1 VKIAIFIVILY
12 ISMVSSCKNNIP
24 EIIDENIVIYHTS
37 GNGFITWENK
47 NNKKDD
53 IIYDCIILNNDND
66 YHEIIKNYVK
76 GISFSKIKKK
86 NKYLYLEKNLFK
98 LLDKYKSIE
107 QIQSTETDYIE
118 IDDLYINSGYFILIM
133 ECNISKNKI
142 RRYNIF
148 SIRTG
153 NDI

>member
-37 GNGFITWENK
+37 GNGFITGENK
-47 NNKKDD
+47 NKKDD
-53 IIYDCIILNNDND
+53 IIYDCIILNNDNN

-86 NKYLYLEKNLFK
+86 IN
-98 LLDKYKSIE
+98 
-107 QIQSTETDYIE
+107 TYI
-118 IDDLYINSGYFILIM
+118 
-133 ECNISKNKI
+133 
-142 RRYNIF
+142 
-148 SIRTG
+148 
-153 NDI
+153 